1 MPPLRIWLSAHDRD
15 SGRER
20 GRKCANLLPVVT
32 QADLDAGQLLDVA
45 TDGADARRCNILLRQ
60 EAHASAVDP
69 RGSQLAYDSLEF
81 NFALQRAN
89 DLSQLAL

>member
-20 GRKCANLLPVVT
+20 GRKCANLLPVVA
-32 QADLDAGQLLDVA
+32 QADSDARKLLDVA
-45 TDGADARRCNILLRQ
+45 ADGAGAGRCNILLRQ
-60 EAHASAVDP
+60 EAYTSAVDP
-69 RGSQLAYDSLEF
+69 RGSQLAYNSLEF

-89 DLSQLAL
+89 DLSQLAH